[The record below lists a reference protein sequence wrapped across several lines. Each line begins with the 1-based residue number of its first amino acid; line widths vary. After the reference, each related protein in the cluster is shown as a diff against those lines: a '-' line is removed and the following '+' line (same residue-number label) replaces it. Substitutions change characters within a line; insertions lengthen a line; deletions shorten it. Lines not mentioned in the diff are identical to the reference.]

1 MCVHLAPVCNSRADM
16 DACVTHQFHRGT
28 MRVSLHTERHH
39 GSEEKEWKKEL
50 CKASVYLRPSEA
62 RVAERQE
69 LTKATA
75 TAPTFV
81 AVALPA
87 SSLPLGI
94 SSAKSGTIDILIA
107 GGRTVRVGADVAR
120 QAERPPSVKSEAA
133 DGVRHSVIA
142 CVTRAG

>member
-1 MCVHLAPVCNSRADM
+1 MPMSGDRSGGRYDVVADTRRRWS
-16 DACVTHQFHRGT
+16 AAAKAAIVAEASGNCPNISAVARRHGIKP
-28 MRVSLHTERHH
+28 SLLFR
-39 GSEEKEWKKEL
+39 WKKEL

-81 AVALPA
+81 PVALPA
-87 SSLPLGI
+87 PSLPLGI

-107 GGRTVRVGADVAR
+107 GGRTVRVGADVDM
-120 QAERPPSVKSEAA
+120 AA
-133 DGVRHSVIA
+133 LVRIIA
-142 CVTRAG
+142 ALEDRL